1 MIIINLILLLF
12 PCTNTSVVTNATSKA
27 NDTNT
32 SINVTTTSSFDASDI
47 FMYV

>member
-1 MIIINLILLLF
+1 M
-12 PCTNTSVVTNATSKA
+12 TNAASKA

-32 SINVTTTSSFDASDI
+32 SINVTTTRSSFDASDI